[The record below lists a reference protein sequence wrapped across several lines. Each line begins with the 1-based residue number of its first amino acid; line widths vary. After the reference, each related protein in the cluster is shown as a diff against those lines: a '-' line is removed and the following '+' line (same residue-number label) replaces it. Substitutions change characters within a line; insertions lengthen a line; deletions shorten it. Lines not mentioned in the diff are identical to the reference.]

1 MGRRNVL
8 QMSYVEMVNS
18 RLVFTFTAIQ
28 ILSILQKPKT
38 PGSTDAGSTGNSI
51 TGQSS
56 STKRLEVSD
65 SVISVSDD
73 RELPVPHHESYG
85 NMDKSRSDEDMNLE
99 NCPDLMS
106 SKATSTST
114 SSGNQISKDT
124 EIGNINQAHL
134 DVETCVSHGP
144 GDGKRNRSEE
154 PKSENEIKEFPSFDL
169 GF

>member
-1 MGRRNVL
+1 
-8 QMSYVEMVNS
+8 MSGWDGGMFCKCPYVEMVNS
-18 RLVFTFTAIQ
+18 RL
-28 ILSILQKPKT
+28 ILPATVDDKYLHLQPFRFCPFSK
-38 PGSTDAGSTGNSI
+38 N
-51 TGQSS
+51 Q
-56 STKRLEVSD
+56 RLQEALMLG
-65 SVISVSDD
+65 
-73 RELPVPHHESYG
+73 RLPVPHHESYG
-85 NMDKSRSDEDMNLE
+85 NMDKSRSVEDMNLE